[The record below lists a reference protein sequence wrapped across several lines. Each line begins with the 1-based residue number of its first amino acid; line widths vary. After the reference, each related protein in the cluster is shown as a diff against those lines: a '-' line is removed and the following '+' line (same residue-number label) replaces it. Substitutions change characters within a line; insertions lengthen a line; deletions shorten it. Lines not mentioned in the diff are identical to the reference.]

1 MPTARTE
8 TKRNPEPTKA
18 RRPRSEMNDFGR
30 RMADAMEK
38 SEASGEKRMTV
49 EEINRELSRR
59 RGGMY
64 R

>member
-1 MPTARTE
+1 
-8 TKRNPEPTKA
+8 
-18 RRPRSEMNDFGR
+18 MNDFGR

-38 SEASGEKRMTV
+38 SEASGGKRMTV